1 MACYITSFQPPRSET
16 TVISAATNVVRLLVG
31 PVLAIVRLVAA
42 TLLLALYFLLIHG
55 FGGLLVRYTH
65 RRIIRVLSHWLISV
79 SQSIAPPLQRPW
91 NNFWIRVLARIT
103 LLLMGFYYIR
113 SENVSVRRGLVENT
127 ALKDLN
133 PAGLSQPTSL
143 NDLP

>member
-1 MACYITSFQPPRSET
+1 
-16 TVISAATNVVRLLVG
+16 
-31 PVLAIVRLVAA
+31 
-42 TLLLALYFLLIHG
+42 
-55 FGGLLVRYTH
+55 
-65 RRIIRVLSHWLISV
+65 
-79 SQSIAPPLQRPW
+79 
-91 NNFWIRVLARIT
+91 
-103 LLLMGFYYIR
+103 MGFYYIR